1 MEEYTF
7 SDVMNLVLEESVQ
20 RILGIGTRILLTLLV
35 VAVAKF
41 LIVLFVRFMKK
52 MTHAKKS
59 RISPLM
65 STFIIKVVR
74 VVVWLFA
81 LLIGLQ
87 VWGINMGPVIA
98 GLGITG
104 VVLGFALQET
114 ISNLF
119 SGFLLALN
127 NPFDIGDYVIIG
139 SVEGTVEQMD
149 AVSITLKTGDKKKIT
164 MANKLVLDG
173 AIVNV
178 SASETRRLDMTVSVA
193 YGSDLDQVRE
203 VISSLLSSY
212 SDVLDEPAP
221 VIEVSKLNNSSVDF
235 IVRPW
240 VRNSD
245 YWAVNWR
252 FQKDIYDRLNKAH
265 IEIPYNKLDVN
276 LISKSPC
283 FDSTTMNVTES

>member
-20 RILGIGTRILLTLLV
+20 RILGIGTRVLLTLLV
-35 VAVAKF
+35 IVIAKF

-74 VVVWLFA
+74 VIVWLFA

-164 MANKLVLDG
+164 MANKLVLEG

-212 SDVLDEPAP
+212 IDVLDEPAP

-276 LISKSPC
+276 LISK
-283 FDSTTMNVTES
+283 N

>member
-35 VAVAKF
+35 IVIAKF

-74 VVVWLFA
+74 VLVWLFA

-87 VWGINMGPVIA
+87 IWGINMGPVIA

-193 YGSDLDQVRE
+193 YGSDLDQVKE
-203 VISSLLSSY
+203 VVSSLLSSY

-252 FQKDIYDRLNKAH
+252 FQKDIYDMLNKAH

-276 LISKSPC
+276 LISK
-283 FDSTTMNVTES
+283 N

>member
-20 RILGIGTRILLTLLV
+20 RILGIGTRVLLTLLV
-35 VAVAKF
+35 IVIAKF

-74 VVVWLFA
+74 VLVWLFA

-193 YGSDLDQVRE
+193 YGSDLDQVKE
-203 VISSLLSSY
+203 VVSSLLSSY

-245 YWAVNWR
+245 YWVVNWR

-276 LISKSPC
+276 LISK
-283 FDSTTMNVTES
+283 N

>member
-20 RILGIGTRILLTLLV
+20 RILGIGTRVLLTLLV
-35 VAVAKF
+35 IVIAKL

-52 MTHAKKS
+52 MTHVKKS

-74 VVVWLFA
+74 VIVWLFA

-164 MANKLVLDG
+164 MANKLVLEG

-245 YWAVNWR
+245 YWTVNWR

-265 IEIPYNKLDVN
+265 IEIPYNKLDIN
-276 LISKSPC
+276 LISKY
-283 FDSTTMNVTES
+283 

>member
-164 MANKLVLDG
+164 MANKLVLEG

-276 LISKSPC
+276 LISK
-283 FDSTTMNVTES
+283 N

>member
-20 RILGIGTRILLTLLV
+20 RIIGIGTRVLLTLLV
-35 VAVAKF
+35 IVIAKF

-74 VVVWLFA
+74 VLVWLFA

-164 MANKLVLDG
+164 MANKLVLEG

-276 LISKSPC
+276 LISK
-283 FDSTTMNVTES
+283 N